1 MFILV
6 NPKLGKIWS
15 NTLTKKQK
23 NEKDFI
29 QIRGVYYCSRL

>member
-15 NTLTKKQK
+15 NTLAI
-23 NEKDFI
+23 NNNGKDFTKWNK
-29 QIRGVYYCSRL
+29 SN